1 MDAGFA
7 LPAPGLTA
15 TDLVMAGQ
23 VNKPKPTGNQAKAH
37 AAAQDFE
44 AVFLN
49 SMFEQMYTGID
60 GDGPFGGKGAAGV
73 WRSFM
78 TQEFAKSFAKAGG
91 IGIAGEVYQT
101 LLNQQE
107 VGK

>member
-1 MDAGFA
+1 MSFA
-7 LPAPGLTA
+7 LPAPGLQPI
-15 TDLVMAGQ
+15 DLIAAGQ
-23 VNKPKPTGNQAKAH
+23 VAAPKPTADHAKARK
-37 AAAQDFE
+37 AARDFE

-49 SMFEQMYTGID
+49 TMFQQMYTGID
-60 GDGPFGGKGAAGV
+60 GDGPFGGKGANGI

-78 TQEFAKSFAKAGG
+78 TQEFSKSFAKAGG